1 MINLQCTAGC
11 PADMSIAPHHSSQAA
26 NLLTG
31 EGRSTW
37 YLETWSKKEAVISC
51 LWNYPGLKDK
61 TPRNN
66 AMQKKLQGEKKNQPS
81 NQKTYNVSSPKLGV
95 QTPQNL
101 PGSIK
106 MTGFGHRC
114 ARFRGKTHW
123 KHQTG

>member
-1 MINLQCTAGC
+1 MINRQCKAEC
-11 PADMSIAPHHSSQAA
+11 PADMSIAPHHSSQAG

-31 EGRSTW
+31 EGQSSW
-37 YLETWSKKEAVISC
+37 YLESWSKKEAVISC

-66 AMQKKLQGEKKNQPS
+66 VMQKKLQGEKKINQAT
-81 NQKTYNVSSPKLGV
+81 KITYNVSSPKLGV

-106 MTGFGHRC
+106 MTGFGGRC
-114 ARFRGKTHW
+114 ARFGEETHW